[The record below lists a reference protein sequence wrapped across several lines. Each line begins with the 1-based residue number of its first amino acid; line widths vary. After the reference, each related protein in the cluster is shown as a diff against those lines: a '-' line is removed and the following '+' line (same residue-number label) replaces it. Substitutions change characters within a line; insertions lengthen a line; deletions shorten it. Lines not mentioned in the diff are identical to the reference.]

1 MDVKQFLNNANN
13 NAVEH
18 TTKMQAFYDQLKKL
32 DQKTNT
38 ICFRFLSEKELETV
52 ERELMAEQLVILQ
65 RCRAAVVKEALQL
78 GRNI

>member
-1 MDVKQFLNNANN
+1 MDVKQFLDDASV

-18 TTKMQAFYDQLKKL
+18 TAKMQAFYAQLKLL

-38 ICFRFLSEKELETV
+38 ICFRFLSEKKLEPV

-65 RCRAAVVKEALQL
+65 RCRATVVQETLKL
-78 GRNI
+78 GLNI